1 MSVQYSTVQYSTAW
15 WPLPGGQP
23 RVLLHLTGDCWRL
36 SRIFSVVIFFTR
48 PRGNINPGADILCRD
63 SSSWDRRME
72 YWEQASPISS
82 HTYDHARTAN
92 TLPMTTPGRLMH
104 YLWQNIGQ
112 QHTHSFTPMTFLWGV
127 TDYLTR
133 QLQLIVMIC
142 ARIVSSVEW
151 TWQRQQCWM
160 CWFSCYIKH
169 LIMVKKKFRLVWGCP
184 GDPAPASGSLN

>member
-1 MSVQYSTVQYSTAW
+1 M
-15 WPLPGGQP
+15 LK
-23 RVLLHLTGDCWRL
+23 LLCCT
-36 SRIFSVVIFFTR
+36 
-48 PRGNINPGADILCRD
+48 
-63 SSSWDRRME
+63 RME

-92 TLPMTTPGRLMH
+92 ALPMTTPGRLMH

-112 QHTHSFTPMTFLWGV
+112 QHTHCLTPMTFLRGV

-151 TWQRQQCWM
+151 TWQRLQCWM

-184 GDPAPASGSLN
+184 SNPAPASGSLNQCLFRWKIMDKRHHFWRCWSFTKI

>member
-1 MSVQYSTVQYSTAW
+1 MF
-15 WPLPGGQP
+15 LPECLKFFKIQKKINSWLL
-23 RVLLHLTGDCWRL
+23 VLFGLKGVCLTTSNILNILDKYTQWRQI
-36 SRIFSVVIFFTR
+36 S
-48 PRGNINPGADILCRD
+48 
-63 SSSWDRRME
+63 ME

-112 QHTHSFTPMTFLWGV
+112 QHTHGLTPMTFLWGV
-127 TDYLTR
+127 AENLTR